1 MTILYVY
8 PIWKNVSWRVI
19 AEYHIEQLR
28 KRFSVQLIDENALP
42 FMDLTFKCAV
52 FLHPYFYP
60 FQVYEKDLAKRVK
73 RMDALIGMDVADS
86 NRMSELAV
94 RLTEYSTAMIV
105 PSSFA
110 RDSYV
115 NSGVRKPVYVIP
127 HGVDEEIFN
136 PKEPDYAVGSLGIL
150 KSFKDRGFKILVSF
164 IPHSPYRKGYD
175 LLEQIFTR
183 VRKERSNVVLALK
196 DAGGLCLCVNSMADK
211 HSVIGGGWISEHE
224 KDSLLRMSDIYLHT
238 SRGGGFEHPP
248 LEALARGVPMIGAK
262 GGSWDD
268 YMPDWAG
275 VESKPSGIILDGNPI
290 HVGIGVEMLVDKA
303 VDKVLHMLDNL
314 EDYKAKTRE
323 YVNTVIRER
332 FTWNKIGEKLIKVV
346 EELV

>member
-1 MTILYVY
+1 
-8 PIWKNVSWRVI
+8 
-19 AEYHIEQLR
+19 
-28 KRFSVQLIDENALP
+28 
-42 FMDLTFKCAV
+42 
-52 FLHPYFYP
+52 
-60 FQVYEKDLAKRVK
+60 
-73 RMDALIGMDVADS
+73 MDALIGVDVADS

-105 PSSFA
+105 PSNFA

-115 NSGVRKPVYVIP
+115 NSGVRKPVYVVP

-136 PKEPDYAVGSLGIL
+136 PEEPDYATGSMGVLR
-150 KSFKDRGFKILVSF
+150 SFKDRGFKILVSF

-175 LLEQIFTR
+175 LLEQIFTCVKR
-183 VRKERSNVVLALK
+183 ERNDVVLVLK
-196 DAGGLCLCVNSMADK
+196 DGSGLHLCVNSMTDRIPI
-211 HSVIGGGWISEHE
+211 IGEGWIGEDE
-224 KDSLLRMSDIYLHT
+224 KDLLLRMCDIYLHT

-275 VESKPSGIILDGNPI
+275 VESKPSGIVLDGNPI
-290 HVGIGVEMLVDKA
+290 HVGIGVEILVDKA

-314 EDYKAKTRE
+314 EDYKAEARE
-323 YVNTVIRER
+323 YANTVIREK
-332 FTWNKIGEKLIKVV
+332 FTWNKIGEKLIEIVLG
-346 EELV
+346 LV